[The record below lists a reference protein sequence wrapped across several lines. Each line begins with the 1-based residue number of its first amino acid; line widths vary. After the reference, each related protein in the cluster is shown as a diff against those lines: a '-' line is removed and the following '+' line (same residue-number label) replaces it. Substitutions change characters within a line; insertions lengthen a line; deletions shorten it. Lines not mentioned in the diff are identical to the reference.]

1 MKINFK
7 SSALSFASAIVLGSS
22 LALSASAQTIEQDVL
37 GAPTAFDAGVIDVRS
52 GGLNPNLWQGTSAA
66 LATDLIKRAPIE
78 SADPLIK
85 DMLGAVLLSSG
96 IPPEGDTESLK
107 RYELAKL
114 KAVTSAANAD
124 VVETFLRRNSAA
136 ARTPIVQVETALRNG
151 DISTACNLSDT
162 ITEGRSEVFWSRL
175 RTLCHLE
182 RDELAA
188 AELTTDLLRSND
200 YENDLYFD
208 LVKVLSG
215 ASKRMPEA
223 TKSADPINKT
233 LYDLAAVKLD
243 AARPGQAFDKE
254 ADPELRLAALFKFSG
269 VLSDTQISQ
278 VLTDLATQGV
288 EPGVGVSVDFE
299 TARADKSAKG
309 IAQLFSLANVSPNPE
324 VSSKAFTAFLERV
337 PDNRARQRFTAL
349 MMDKISQWP
358 AAAQAQADLALFSKL
373 AVRRSDVLTL
383 QDLYR
388 SIEDDTVKARIALA
402 ADAIGNGFLLGQ
414 MGSDIDS
421 RLLSPENERAKRDAL
436 LALALGSQL
445 SSAASETLPGTT
457 FGARKISEGDR
468 AVLKAN
474 ADNQHI
480 AQLILRLSSLIDG
493 QDLDASSLA
502 FAVETLREVGLSQY
516 AGRLAARDFL
526 DPL

>member
-1 MKINFK
+1 
-7 SSALSFASAIVLGSS
+7 
-22 LALSASAQTIEQDVL
+22 
-37 GAPTAFDAGVIDVRS
+37 
-52 GGLNPNLWQGTSAA
+52 
-66 LATDLIKRAPIE
+66 
-78 SADPLIK
+78 
-85 DMLGAVLLSSG
+85 
-96 IPPEGDTESLK
+96 
-107 RYELAKL
+107 
-114 KAVTSAANAD
+114 
-124 VVETFLRRNSAA
+124 
-136 ARTPIVQVETALRNG
+136 
-151 DISTACNLSDT
+151 
-162 ITEGRSEVFWSRL
+162 
-175 RTLCHLE
+175 
-182 RDELAA
+182 
-188 AELTTDLLRSND
+188 
-200 YENDLYFD
+200 
-208 LVKVLSG
+208 
-215 ASKRMPEA
+215 
-223 TKSADPINKT
+223 
-233 LYDLAAVKLD
+233 
-243 AARPGQAFDKE
+243 
-254 ADPELRLAALFKFSG
+254 
-269 VLSDTQISQ
+269 
-278 VLTDLATQGV
+278 
-288 EPGVGVSVDFE
+288 
-299 TARADKSAKG
+299 
-309 IAQLFSLANVSPNPE
+309 
-324 VSSKAFTAFLERV
+324 
-337 PDNRARQRFTAL
+337 
-349 MMDKISQWP
+349 
-358 AAAQAQADLALFSKL
+358 
-373 AVRRSDVLTL
+373 LTL